1 MLQLRMLKS
10 LLLYLLTFFGY
21 FDSLPLLNNTKNFTP
36 ADPIPNE
43 MGKIAVIT
51 YHQIGSIDNFL
62 IRKRSEFKEDLK
74 LLKKEGF
81 YPIKVSD
88 FMRGIFRVP
97 KGKKPVVISFD
108 DSSISQFEMDKD
120 GNISMDSAVGM
131 MEEFKLENPDYP
143 LTAMF
148 FVSAN
153 TFFGQPSLIK
163 KKMEFLI
170 QHNYE
175 IGNHTFTHLNF
186 RFFPKRVSEQIAF
199 CQRDLY
205 KFLPYTMYAMATPYG
220 SFPPEKYEESLI
232 RGSVGQSSYRN
243 EIVFDYSNQL
253 SFSPFDIHFD
263 RFKVHRIHGH
273 ELSIKKLVKDLDSY
287 GRDAFVSDGDE
298 NTLTVRDQNEFLAL
312 KIRKSFC
319 YFEKD
324 ISSKNISICSL
335 NIRHSD

>member
-1 MLQLRMLKS
+1 MLKS
-10 LLLYLLTFFGY
+10 LYIYLFAFFGC
-21 FDSLPLLNNTKNFTP
+21 FDSFQVLSSTKNFTP
-36 ADPIPNE
+36 AGPVPNE

-51 YHQIGSIDNFL
+51 YHQIGNTDTSL
-62 IRKRSEFKEDLK
+62 IRKRSGFREDLK
-74 LLKKEGF
+74 LLKEEGF

-97 KGKKPVVISFD
+97 KGRKPVIISFD
-108 DSSISQFEMDKD
+108 DSSFSQFEMDKE
-120 GNISMDSAVGM
+120 GNISLDSAVGI
-131 MEEFKLENPDYP
+131 MEEFKLENPDFP
-143 LTAMF
+143 LTAIF

-170 QHNYE
+170 NSSYE

-186 RFFPKRVSEQIAF
+186 RFFPNQVSEQIAF

-220 SFPPEKYEESLI
+220 SFPPEKYENSLI
-232 RGSVGQSSYRN
+232 QGTVGQSAYKN

-253 SFSPFDIHFD
+253 SFSPFDIRFD

-273 ELSIKKLVKDLDSY
+273 EQTIRKLVKDLNSY
-287 GRDAFVSDGDE
+287 GTDAFISDGDE
-298 NTLTVRDQNEFLAL
+298 HTLTVRDPNDLIAL
-312 KIRKSFC
+312 NIRKSFC
-319 YFEKD
+319 FSGRD
-324 ISSKNISICSL
+324 GVSKNVSICGM
-335 NIRHSD
+335 NIRGAD